1 MIGKTI
7 SHYKILEKLGGGGMG
22 EVYKAE
28 DFKLERTV
36 ALKFLP
42 PHFTKDVE
50 IKKRFEQEAKAAASL
65 NHPNLITIYDISEF
79 KGQSYIIMEY
89 VEGNALRSEL
99 EKGPMPLDRVI
110 DITTQICEGLY
121 KAHKA
126 EIVHRDIKPA
136 NIMITERDE
145 VKILDFGLALF
156 TRQTRLTRGGVTLG
170 TIAYMSP
177 EQHRGEMVDHRS
189 DIWSLGVVLY
199 EMITGQSPFQGEY
212 EQAII
217 YSIINEKPESVLT
230 LRKNIPEKLDEIIAN
245 ALQKKPEARY
255 QSIYEMMTDLRSI
268 SRKSQKSRRA
278 RDSLTIKGKVLS
290 QIKSI
295 GNYKL
300 LESIGEGGMGTV
312 YLAEQTEPFHR
323 RVALKLIKLGMD
335 TYQVVAR
342 FEAERQA
349 LAVMDHPNIAK
360 VYDAGKTETGRP
372 YFVMEYVQGV
382 PITQYCD
389 HHKLTM
395 PQRLELFIELCHAIQ
410 HAHQKGVIH
419 RDLKPSNVLI
429 AVQDDKPIPKI
440 IDFGIAK
447 AIGHR
452 LTDRTLFTEQGQLI
466 GTPEYMSPEQAEM
479 SGLDVD
485 TRTDI
490 FSLGVV
496 LYELLVGVL
505 PYDPQTLRS
514 ASFGEIQRI
523 ICETDLPKAS
533 TRFRNLGDTQ
543 TSISVHRK
551 TDPTSLMRQL
561 KGDLDLITMKAM
573 AKDRTQ
579 RYASASELAT
589 DVLRHLKN
597 ESILASPPKTM
608 YRFKKYIKRH
618 KTGVAA
624 AALIILTMLIGITGT
639 SIGLIKAIQ
648 AEKVAKSEAKTAQEI
663 SEFLQGL
670 FMVSDP
676 NEARGNTI
684 TAREILDK
692 GAERIRTELADQPIV
707 QARLMNTMGVVY
719 WRLGLY
725 QQATSLLNEAVK
737 IQRQVL
743 GDKHLDI
750 SASLNTLAILYYTQG
765 DYSEAEQLFREA
777 LSIRRII
784 QGYEHLDLADC
795 LNNLAM
801 TLKAMEKYTE
811 AEPLYREALGI
822 RRKLLGNENTQVA
835 QSLNNFGKFLY
846 DRGNYAEAEPLLRE
860 SLAMNR
866 KLLGQEHPEV
876 SANLSNLALVL
887 RERGEYGEAES
898 MFQEVLAMDRKFFGE
913 NHPYVAATLQNLGA
927 LLLVMEEYHRAEIA
941 FLETLDIKRKTFPEN
956 HWQLATAKSLLGSCY
971 THTGQYVEAEKLL
984 LESYQI
990 IKNQFSEHSGRSHV
1004 ALERIITL
1012 YEEWNKPQKMAEYQA
1027 KLP

>member
-7 SHYKILEKLGGGGMG
+7 SHYQILEKLGEGGMG
-22 EVYKAE
+22 EVFKAK
-28 DFKLERTV
+28 DIKLERTV

-42 PHFTKDVE
+42 PHFTKDEE
-50 IKKRFEQEAKAAASL
+50 IKKRFEREAKAAASL

-79 KGQSYIIMEY
+79 EGQSYIIMEY
-89 VEGNALRSEL
+89 VEGHALRSEL
-99 EKGPMPLDRVI
+99 EKGPMPLGRVI
-110 DITTQICEGLY
+110 DITAQICKGLY
-121 KAHKA
+121 RAHNA

-136 NIMITERDE
+136 NVMITQQDE
-145 VKILDFGLALF
+145 VKILDFGLALL
-156 TRQTRLTRGGVTLG
+156 TGRTRLTRRGTTFG

-177 EQHRGEMVDHRS
+177 EQHRGEKVDQTS
-189 DIWSLGVVLY
+189 DIWSVGVVLY
-199 EMITGQSPFQGEY
+199 EMTTGQLPFKGEH

-217 YSIINEKPESVLT
+217 YSICNESPESILT
-230 LRKNIPEKLDEIIAN
+230 VRKNIPEKLDEIITK
-245 ALQKKPEARY
+245 ALQKKPDARY
-255 QSIYEMMTDLRSI
+255 HNINEMIKDLKSIG
-268 SRKSQKSRRA
+268 RKSQKSRKT
-278 RDSLTIKGKVLS
+278 RDSLTINGKES
-290 QIKSI
+290 SEIERI
-295 GNYKL
+295 GNYKI

-323 RVALKLIKLGMD
+323 RVAIKIIKLGMD
-335 TYQVVAR
+335 THQVVAR
-342 FEAERQA
+342 FDAERQA

-372 YFVMEYVQGV
+372 YFVMEYVPGV
-382 PITQYCD
+382 PVTEYCD
-389 HHKLTM
+389 HHKLTIR
-395 PQRLELFIELCHAIQ
+395 QRLELFIGLCHAIQ

-419 RDLKPSNVLI
+419 RDLKPSNILI
-429 AVQDDKPIPKI
+429 TVPDDKPVPKI

-452 LTDRTLFTEQGQLI
+452 LTDLTLFTEQGQLI

-496 LYELLVGVL
+496 LYELSVGVL

-514 ASFGEIQRI
+514 ASFNEIQRI
-523 ICETDLPKAS
+523 ICETDPPKAS
-533 TRFRNLGDTQ
+533 TRFSNLGDTQ
-543 TSISVHRK
+543 MTISVNRK
-551 TDPTSLMRQL
+551 TDSTSLVRQV

-589 DVLRHLKN
+589 DVLRHLKH
-597 ESILASPPKTM
+597 EPILASPPKTI
-608 YRFKKYIKRH
+608 YRLKKYIKRH

-624 AALIILTMLIGITGT
+624 AALIFFTLIAGITGT
-639 SIGLIKAIQ
+639 SVGLIKAIQ

-670 FMVSDP
+670 FLVSDP

-692 GAERIRTELADQPIV
+692 GAERIRTELTDQPVV
-707 QARLMNTMGVVY
+707 QASLMNTIGVVY

-725 QQATSLLNEAVK
+725 EEATSLLNDAVK

-743 GDKHLDI
+743 GNKHLDI

-765 DYSEAEQLFREA
+765 DYPQAEQLFREA
-777 LSIRRII
+777 LSIRRTI
-784 QGYEHLDLADC
+784 QGGEHLDLAEC

-801 TLKAMEKYTE
+801 TLKAMEKFSD
-811 AEPLYREALGI
+811 AEPLYREALKI
-822 RRKLLGNENTQVA
+822 RRKHLGNENIQVA

-846 DRGNYAEAEPLLRE
+846 DRGNYDEAEPILRE
-860 SLAMNR
+860 SLSMNR
-866 KLLGQEHPEV
+866 KLLGQEHPEI

-887 RERGEYGEAES
+887 YAKGEYEEAES

-913 NHPYVAATLQNLGA
+913 NHPYVASTLNNLGT
-927 LLLVMEEYHRAEIA
+927 LLLAMKEYQMAEIA
-941 FLETLDIKRKTFPEN
+941 FLEALNIERKTFPES
-956 HWQLATAKSLLGSCY
+956 HWKVAMTKSLLGSCY
-971 THTGQYVEAEKLL
+971 TCTGRYIEAEKLL
-984 LESYQI
+984 LGSYQI
-990 IKNQFSEHSGRSHV
+990 IKNQFSEHSGRTKM

-1012 YEEWNKPQKMAEYQA
+1012 YEEWNKPKKIAEYRA
-1027 KLP
+1027 NSP